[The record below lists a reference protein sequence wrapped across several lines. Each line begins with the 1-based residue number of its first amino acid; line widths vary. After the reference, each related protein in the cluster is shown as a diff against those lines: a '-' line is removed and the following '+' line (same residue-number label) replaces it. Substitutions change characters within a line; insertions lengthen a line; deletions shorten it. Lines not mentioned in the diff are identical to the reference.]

1 MNNNALRK
9 DIFRTIR
16 KEKKRFFSI
25 LMITALGVAMMT
37 GLTAACNDLRWSA
50 DALYDE
56 QGLFDIQISSTLGL
70 DEDDI
75 AALSALDEVAVVEGE
90 YSETVYVEVEGVH
103 EEAKVRTLGE
113 EINVPTVIEGTLPK
127 AADEIAVTESYLL
140 DTGKQVGD
148 TLTFTVTE
156 TDEDEDPVFADV
168 EYTITAKVLDPFDV
182 NNREGSV
189 SFRASASEEY
199 TFFVPASAADTEIY
213 TAVYLSVEGAD
224 ALMCYSDEYVQ
235 LISDVKTKINST
247 LKEEQ
252 QQNRYDTVYGEALAE
267 YNDAL
272 EEVLDELADA
282 QTEIDDGWAE
292 LQDGLKELN
301 DGKTELEEQEA
312 SAHEQIADGLA
323 QIQSGYE
330 SLAEAKKQLDAS
342 AQELAD
348 GADQLSEGKDEL
360 ERTKTKTLAQIDD
373 GLSQY
378 EEGIAS
384 AKEQRETLIEQQEEL
399 TAQKAALESQKA
411 ELTAQLE
418 ELVEQKEALDEQ
430 KEALAAQEEA
440 LAVQKEMLT
449 EQGEDTSEV
458 EASLAAVEAGL
469 VEIEAGL
476 EELEAG
482 ISQVEADISQLE
494 AGIVQLEDALS
505 QIEEGLSVL
514 EEGLAEAEAGLAALQ
529 AQREA
534 AAEQFATA
542 ETEIAAQEE
551 ILADGQAQYESGL
564 SQWQESKDT
573 LDESQAALE
582 EQAAEA
588 EEQFADA
595 WAEIEENEQKLADAE
610 QELIDGQAELDE
622 STEEAMEELADA
634 KEEIDEIEMTKW
646 YIQSRDSLSGYSNVD
661 SDATAIEGIATF
673 LPFIFFVVA
682 ILISL
687 TTITRM
693 VEEDRGL
700 IGTYKALGFK
710 NGEIRRK
717 YVIYDAGACLAGG
730 LVGDFCGFIV
740 LPKIIFTF
748 FRVMYTIPDY
758 LLRFQIS
765 SGIASIVLF
774 MAGILAA
781 VCVAVKGELVQVP
794 AALMRPLVPKSG
806 SRIILERIRSIWTRM
821 SFLNKV
827 TARNLFRYKKRL
839 VMTVVGIMGCTGL
852 LICGFAIKNTVTDL
866 MSLQYENV
874 NRYDIL
880 AVVQA
885 EDNDT
890 LLSYMEDEENIASY
904 LNLQVE
910 TVSIE
915 NEEGESESVQ
925 IFVFPD
931 DAAISDFI
939 KIADTDGNE
948 TALTDD
954 GIFVTH
960 SAADVLGLS
969 VGDTVV
975 IQDLSLNEAEFAVA
989 MVTENYLGDMIY
1001 VSESCYE
1008 TYFDS
1013 VYEPNAVL
1021 VNLTES
1027 CKADD
1032 PIAYA
1037 KDLGAKDGLLSTT
1050 STESLKAEFSKA
1062 FRLIN
1067 LVVYVILVMA
1077 AALAFVVLFTLSTT
1091 NISERERELATI
1103 KVLGFFDREV
1113 HSYVNKET
1121 LILTAIGIVLGL
1133 PAGRVI
1139 SMCMCWVLK
1148 IPGLYFAVSIH
1159 PITYVICAAISFVF
1173 ALIVN
1178 QITNRLLNAIDPV
1191 EALKSIE

>member
-1 MNNNALRK
+1 MNTNALWK

-37 GLTAACNDLRWSA
+37 GLTASCNDLRWSA

-56 QGLFDIQISSTLGL
+56 QQLFDIQVSSTLGL
-70 DEDDI
+70 DDDDI
-75 AALSALDEVAVVEGE
+75 AALAALDEVSAVEGE
-90 YSETVYVEVEGVH
+90 YSETVYVDVEGVH

-113 EINVPTVIEGTLPK
+113 EINVPTVLEGTLPQE
-127 AADEIAVTESYLL
+127 ADEIAVTESYLL

-148 TLTFTVTE
+148 TLTFTVEE
-156 TDEDEDPVFADV
+156 TDDDEDPVFAEV
-168 EYTITAKVLDPFDV
+168 EYTITAEVLDPFDV

-213 TAVYLSVEGAD
+213 TAVYLTVEGAD
-224 ALMCYSDEYVQ
+224 ALMCYSDEYIQ

-247 LKEEQ
+247 LKDQQ

-272 EEVLDELADA
+272 EEVLAELADA
-282 QTEIDDGWAE
+282 QAEIDDGWAE
-292 LQDGLKELN
+292 LEDGIAELN
-301 DGKTELEEQEA
+301 DGRTELEEQEA
-312 SAHEQIADGLA
+312 SANEQIADGLA
-323 QIQSGYE
+323 QIQSGYA
-330 SLAEAKKQLDAS
+330 SLAEAKEQLDAS

-348 GADQLSEGKDEL
+348 GADQLLQGKEEL
-360 ERTKTKTLAQIDD
+360 EQTKTETLAQIDD
-373 GLSQY
+373 GLAQY

-384 AKEQRETLIEQQEEL
+384 AKEQRETLVEQQEEL
-399 TAQKAALESQKA
+399 TAQKSALEAQKTELEA
-411 ELTAQLE
+411 QTEELTGQKELLTAQ
-418 ELVEQKEALDEQ
+418 KETLT
-430 KEALAAQEEA
+430 AQEEA
-440 LAVQKEMLT
+440 LIAQKELLSA
-449 EQGEDTSEV
+449 QGEDTSEV
-458 EASLAAVEAGL
+458 DAALATVQAGL
-469 VEIEAGL
+469 AEVDAGL

-482 ISQVEADISQLE
+482 ISQLEAGLSQLEEGISQLE
-494 AGIVQLEDALS
+494 AGLS
-505 QIEEGLSVL
+505 QIADGLSVL
-514 EEGLAEAEAGLAALQ
+514 EEGLAEAEAGFTALQ

-534 AAEQFATA
+534 AVEQFAAA
-542 ETEIAAQEE
+542 EAEIAAQEAA
-551 ILADGQAQYESGL
+551 LADGQAQYEAGL
-564 SQWQESKDT
+564 SEWEESKET
-573 LDESQAALE
+573 LDESKATLDE
-582 EQAAEA
+582 EAAEA

-673 LPFIFFVVA
+673 LPFIFFIVA

-687 TTITRM
+687 TAITRM

-710 NGEIRRK
+710 NSEIRRK
-717 YVIYDAGACLAGG
+717 YVIYAAGASFAGG

-748 FRVMYTIPDY
+748 FKVMYTIPDY

-765 SGIASIVLF
+765 SGIVSVVLF
-774 MAGILAA
+774 MAGILVA
-781 VCVAVKGELVQVP
+781 VCAAVKGELVQVP
-794 AALMRPLVPKSG
+794 ATLMRPLVPKSG
-806 SRIILERIRSIWTRM
+806 SRIILERIRPIWTRM

-839 VMTVVGIMGCTGL
+839 IMTVVGIMGCTGL

-874 NRYDIL
+874 CRYDIL

-890 LLSYMEDEENIASY
+890 LLSYMDDEENIETY

-910 TVSIE
+910 TVTLQ

-925 IFVFPD
+925 IFVIPD
-931 DAAISDFI
+931 DAEVSDFI

-948 TALTDD
+948 TVLTEE
-954 GIFVTH
+954 GIFITH

-969 VGDTVV
+969 VGDAVV
-975 IQDLSLNEAEFAVA
+975 IQDLSLNETEIAVA
-989 MVTENYLGDMIY
+989 MVAENYLGDMIY

-1008 TYFDS
+1008 EYFGS
-1013 VYEPNAVL
+1013 AYEPNAVL

-1027 CKADD
+1027 CKDDD
-1032 PIAYA
+1032 PVAYA
-1037 KDLGAKDGLLSTT
+1037 NELGAKDGLLSTT
-1050 STESLKAEFSKA
+1050 SVETLKSEFSKA

-1159 PITYVICAAISFVF
+1159 PITYVICAVISFVF
-1173 ALIVN
+1173 ALVVN